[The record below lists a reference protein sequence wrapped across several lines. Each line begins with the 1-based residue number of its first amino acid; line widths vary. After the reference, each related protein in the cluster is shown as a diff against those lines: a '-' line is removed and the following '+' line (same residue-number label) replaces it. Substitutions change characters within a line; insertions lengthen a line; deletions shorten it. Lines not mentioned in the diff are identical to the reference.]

1 MHHKIKR
8 INPIYIF
15 SLIICICVL
24 SAVFAVC
31 LDRAAVQA
39 EKHTETAFTL
49 VIDPGHGGI
58 DGGAIS
64 TDGTKESDINLAV
77 ALKLR
82 ALADFMGQK
91 TVMTR
96 EDDSWRT
103 DAASYSEHEDL
114 VHRTEIINAAP
125 NPILFSI
132 HQNCYP
138 TAQPSGAQVLY
149 SEYEGS
155 DILGRLT
162 HNNLI
167 SCLDPENRRVAEPA
181 PKKLYITANARCPAI
196 LVECGFMSN
205 NFDVLKLKEE
215 SYQLSLALVLQCS
228 FLQYSGS
235 TAHT

>member
-103 DAASYSEHEDL
+103 DAAS
-114 VHRTEIINAAP
+114 
-125 NPILFSI
+125 
-132 HQNCYP
+132 
-138 TAQPSGAQVLY
+138 
-149 SEYEGS
+149 
-155 DILGRLT
+155 
-162 HNNLI
+162 
-167 SCLDPENRRVAEPA
+167 
-181 PKKLYITANARCPAI
+181 
-196 LVECGFMSN
+196 
-205 NFDVLKLKEE
+205 
-215 SYQLSLALVLQCS
+215 
-228 FLQYSGS
+228 
-235 TAHT
+235 